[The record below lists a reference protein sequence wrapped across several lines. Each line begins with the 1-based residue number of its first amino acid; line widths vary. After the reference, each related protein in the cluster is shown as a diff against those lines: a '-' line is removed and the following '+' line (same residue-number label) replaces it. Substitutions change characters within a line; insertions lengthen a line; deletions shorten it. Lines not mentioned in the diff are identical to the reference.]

1 MINIKEILTAWSVAM
16 KPSPLAKK
24 IAEDR
29 LSVCIKCE
37 FRKEVIDNKEW
48 SAVCGKCGCPLKAKV
63 FSQEISPCPISKW
76 DSVDFKNGLNVKK
89 KGTNS
94 IL

>member
-1 MINIKEILTAWSVAM
+1 MINIKEILTAWSIAM

-29 LSVCIKCE
+29 LSVCLKCE
-37 FRKEVIDNKEW
+37 FREEVLDKKVW
-48 SAVCGKCGCPLKAKV
+48 SAICGKCGCPLMAKV
-63 FSQEISPCPISKW
+63 FSQEISPCPLSKW
-76 DSVDFKNGLNVKK
+76 DTADSKNGLNVKQK
-89 KGTNS
+89 ETNS